1 MFSIWSI
8 KKIYE
13 EKNQD
18 INVKNIIISLR
29 RTQQGGKNTVIIG
42 SRFARQD
49 LLSLPAIKVLK
60 KGVGWQYIVL

>member
-49 LLSLPAIKVLK
+49 LLSLPAIEVLK
-60 KGVGWQYIVL
+60 KGVG

>member
-29 RTQQGGKNTVIIG
+29 RTQQGEKTVIIG

-49 LLSLPAIKVLK
+49 LLSLPAIEVLK
-60 KGVGWQYIVL
+60 KGVG